1 TNSKSWSVKNIFV
14 IGLEPF
20 NLALLRTIQ
29 SPDGYSFISLL
40 DYDVAVHP
48 PSGVIDFTGL
58 LSAAEEQL
66 AENAG
71 AVDAII
77 SYWDF
82 PSSGLRPVLCRRHGL
97 PGPAIEAVARCEHKY
112 WSRLEQRRAV
122 PELVPGFCAVD
133 PFADDPLEQI
143 DVPYPFWIKPVKAH
157 SSYLGFMIHDE
168 RDFRE
173 AIPTIREN
181 IHRFGDAFNAFLDLV
196 EMPPEVARIGGNH
209 CVAEQVISAGEQ
221 CTLEGYVWQGD
232 VVVYGV
238 VDSVRSGKH
247 KSSFSRYQYPSK
259 LPANIRERMIAATK
273 RVLDHIGYD
282 NAPFNV
288 EFYWDQDSDAI
299 RLLEINT
306 RISKSHS
313 PLFWMVDGATHQ
325 SVAIDLALGRRPDF
339 PHRRGRHALAA
350 KFMLRVFEDAVVRR
364 VPDDSHIQQL
374 KQEFPDAMV
383 RVLTKE
389 GQRLRHL
396 HYQDSYSF
404 ELAEIFLGAED
415 EQTLLEKYRV
425 AVETLPFELEPL
437 EPAEA

>member
-1 TNSKSWSVKNIFV
+1 VKNIFV

-20 NLALLRTIQ
+20 NLALLRTIE
-29 SPDGYSFISLL
+29 SSGGYNFISLL
-40 DYDVAVHP
+40 DYDAAVHP
-48 PSGVIDFTGL
+48 ASGVIDFTGL

-66 AENAG
+66 TQYSG

-82 PSSGLRPVLCRRHGL
+82 PSSALRPVLCQRHGL
-97 PGPAIEAVARCEHKY
+97 PGPAIEAVAKCDHKY

-122 PELVPGFCAVD
+122 PDLIPGFCAVD
-133 PFADDPLEQI
+133 PFADDPLAQV
-143 DVPYPFWIKPVKAH
+143 DLAYPFWIKPVKAH

-168 RDFRE
+168 ADFRE
-173 AIPTIREN
+173 AIPIIRAN
-181 IHRFGDAFNAFLDLV
+181 IHRFGDAFNAFLEMV
-196 EMPPEVARIGGNH
+196 EMPPEIAEIGGKH

-221 CTLEGYVWQGD
+221 CTLEGYVWEGE
-232 VVVYGV
+232 VVVYGII
-238 VDSVRSGKH
+238 DSIRSGKH
-247 KSSFSRYQYPSK
+247 QSCFARYQYPSN
-259 LPANIRERMIAATK
+259 LPTHIQERMIAATK
-273 RVLDHIGYD
+273 RVLGHIGYD
-282 NAPFNV
+282 NAPFNA
-288 EFYWDQDSDAI
+288 EFYWEKDSDAI

-306 RISKSHS
+306 RISKSHC

-325 SVAIDLALGRRPDF
+325 SVAIDLGLGRRPDF
-339 PHRRGRHALAA
+339 PHRRGRHTLSA

-374 KQEFPDAMV
+374 KQKFPDAMV
-383 RVLTKE
+383 RILTRA

-396 HYQDSYSF
+396 EYQDSYSF

-415 EQTLLEKYRV
+415 EQSLREKYRI
-425 AVETLPFELEPL
+425 ATEMLPFELEPL